1 MELSKQE
8 SRSSAGNN
16 QEAEQAGHAA
26 QQPIIKKLA
35 GKNRAA
41 QQAIIMELSRQESRS
56 LAGNNHGAE
65 QTVMKWLSR
74 L

>member
-1 MELSKQE
+1 MNLSRQE
-8 SRSSAGNN
+8 SHSSA
-16 QEAEQAGHAA
+16 A
-26 QQPIIKKLA
+26 IIKK
-35 GKNRAA
+35 
-41 QQAIIMELSRQESRS
+41 LSRQESRS

>member
-1 MELSKQE
+1 MNHAAQSAIIKKLSRQESRAQQAINMELSK
-8 SRSSAGNN
+8 
-16 QEAEQAGHAA
+16 
-26 QQPIIKKLA
+26 
-35 GKNRAA
+35 
-41 QQAIIMELSRQESRS
+41 QESRS